1 MKRIQQTEQ
10 LSDGELKAVLRGD
23 EASLGSLIWE
33 DAANVIAGSA
43 GSAIARIM
51 SKTKTAF
58 QRERMGS
65 EGSADTCRSSTEE
78 SSCPGKPSEDGVF
91 SLFSNTFVYPSQG

>member
-10 LSDGELKAVLRGD
+10 LSDRERKAVLRGD
-23 EASLGSLIWE
+23 EASLGSLIRE

-58 QRERMGS
+58 QRERMES
-65 EGSADTCRSSTEE
+65 EGFDGYLSFFYGRIFLSRKTLRRR
-78 SSCPGKPSEDGVF
+78 GVF
-91 SLFSNTFVYPSQG
+91 AL